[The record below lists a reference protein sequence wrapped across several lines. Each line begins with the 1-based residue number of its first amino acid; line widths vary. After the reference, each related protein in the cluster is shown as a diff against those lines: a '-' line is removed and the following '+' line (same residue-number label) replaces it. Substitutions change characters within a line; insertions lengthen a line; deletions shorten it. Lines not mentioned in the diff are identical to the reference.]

1 MPIDRHRLKT
11 RAGFFAAALLIAA
24 AGQVLA
30 AKTYNASH
38 SNTAARSAPPA
49 TCPHGVA
56 ATRSGAAAHRMA
68 VKGSGVPE
76 HGPRAAPA
84 GARCGKTA
92 APRDEVH
99 GAYSGKRQH

>member
-1 MPIDRHRLKT
+1 MSIDRHRVKA
-11 RAGFFAAALLIAA
+11 RACWFAGTLLIAA
-24 AGQVLA
+24 AGQVMA

-38 SNTAARSAPPA
+38 SNAAARAAPPA

-56 ATRSGAAAHRMA
+56 ETGSAAAAHRMA

-76 HGPRAAPA
+76 HGARTAPA
-84 GARCGKTA
+84 AAGCRKTA